1 MLSFGPTLQNGALVG
16 LLSFT
21 IGSSAHAGQNMAGQS
36 RQRSCLHAAMIIA
49 RPHGTPGYSA
59 DSASAA
65 AVVAALFT
73 AAERGDIAAL
83 DTLYAGDSLTVIEGA
98 GINRTW
104 ADYRDHHLGPEMKEM
119 KNLRYRPS
127 EIEVKVRG
135 ALAWAIFRYTLRADV
150 EGRAADVVGRGT
162 AILEKRGSRWVVR
175 HTHTSGRARR
185 PTDPPPD

>member
-1 MLSFGPTLQNGALVG
+1 MINDKSP
-16 LLSFT
+16 
-21 IGSSAHAGQNMAGQS
+21 
-36 RQRSCLHAAMIIA
+36 AAE
-49 RPHGTPGYSA
+49 RYSP
-59 DSASAA
+59 DSAAAA

-83 DTLYAGDSLTVIEGA
+83 DTLYAGDSLTVIEGT

-104 ADYRDHHLGPEMKEM
+104 ADYRDHHLGAELIEM

-127 EIEVKVRG
+127 EIEVTVRG
-135 ALAWAIFRYTLRADV
+135 SLAWAIFRYTLRADV

-162 AILEKRGSRWVVR
+162 AILEKRGNRWVAR

-185 PTDPPPD
+185 PTDQPAG